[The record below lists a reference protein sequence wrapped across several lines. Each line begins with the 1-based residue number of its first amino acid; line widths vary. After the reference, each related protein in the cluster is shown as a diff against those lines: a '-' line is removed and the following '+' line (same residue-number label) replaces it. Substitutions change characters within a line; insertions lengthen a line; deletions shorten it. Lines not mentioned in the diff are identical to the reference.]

1 MSYYYYILYTIYSI
15 SLQLTINQRYLIKIH
30 FCNSKYHRTMNH
42 KVEILLKQKLYRSF
56 FDIT

>member
-42 KVEILLKQKLYRSF
+42 KSRNF
-56 FDIT
+56 FKTKAL